1 MLNLSHSL
9 WWLMWIINR
18 VNVMSL
24 EKVEQIKELVKS
36 PYAWPGG
43 YPLYAVMGDGGCLC
57 KDCVKNNDSLI
68 IENTLNPCA
77 VDWQFVVAYINWESH
92 IICDHCGD
100 SIESAYDV
108 EEEE

>member
-24 EKVEQIKELVKS
+24 EKVEQIKELVRQ

-43 YPLYAVMGDGGCLC
+43 YPLFAIMADGGCLC
-57 KDCVKNNDSLI
+57 VACVKDNGSLI
-68 IENTLNPCA
+68 IENTLNPCN
-77 VDWQFVVAYINWESH
+77 VDWQFVWESD
-92 IICDHCGD
+92 IMCDHCGAV
-100 SIESAYDV
+100 IESAYDI
-108 EEEE
+108 EGD